1 MQLMGNYGEG
11 AEEQEHAM
19 TIDHHQVGAHVPRP
33 TTRPS
38 LDRGLLGCLGLAAL
52 LAVLANGHAWFGGH
66 PTHSLATPGGDIAEQ
81 VWFLAWLPHA
91 LLHLQNPFISHAL
104 FAGSG
109 GVNLMVNTSEFAPA
123 LVLAPLTVL
132 VGPVFAFNVGLV
144 LAPVVSA
151 WPMYVLVRRI
161 VGRRWIATTTATM
174 WAMSPY
180 VLANLPS
187 GRFHQTVQFIEP
199 VVLLLALDLVQE
211 RRRPVTVGFLAAS
224 AIVVQYFTG
233 SEQLAM
239 VAFEVG
245 LGLVV
250 AAVFFRSTLHAV
262 ARRAL
267 VAVGVAGGVSVFF
280 LAYPLWVEFFGP
292 RHTTGSPWGSIF
304 ELGNSLTSIVAT
316 PRLFGRGDAVTGYVG
331 GVGTVG
337 ETLAFLGW
345 GVVATCLATI
355 LWQWNDRRVRA
366 LAIVGVIT
374 VVLELGTTVQVS
386 TVGVATLSWAPWR
399 LFANLPVVEQLIP
412 DRFAQMVA
420 FAALLLVALG
430 WRALTD
436 LLEPAAPRVR
446 RSIVIV
452 AVLAATLPQILGAP
466 VPFPS
471 SSSFSQSTWYATIH
485 GTPGHR
491 ARVLVLPSVNAG
503 LGWSS
508 APMTYQALNG
518 FRFDLLGGYVLVPT
532 THGAASAWLV
542 PPTGPDGVLQ
552 GFMSPFQVTALSAQ
566 ERAVIAK
573 IITVRHVTDVLLFPI
588 AGNNNL
594 ADAEL
599 TAIMGTR
606 PAMRDFVLLWRSVH
620 EVHPL
625 DLSDAVIEGC
635 AASTAGKAPLATAD
649 CVLAAAALPS

>member
-38 LDRGLLGCLGLAAL
+38 LDRGLLGCIGLVAL

-532 THGAASAWLV
+532 THGTASAWLV
-542 PPTGPDGVLQ
+542 PPTGPDGALQ

-635 AASTAGKAPLATAD
+635 AVSTAGKAPLATAD

>member
-1 MQLMGNYGEG
+1 
-11 AEEQEHAM
+11 
-19 TIDHHQVGAHVPRP
+19 
-33 TTRPS
+33 
-38 LDRGLLGCLGLAAL
+38 
-52 LAVLANGHAWFGGH
+52 
-66 PTHSLATPGGDIAEQ
+66 
-81 VWFLAWLPHA
+81 
-91 LLHLQNPFISHAL
+91 
-104 FAGSG
+104 
-109 GVNLMVNTSEFAPA
+109 
-123 LVLAPLTVL
+123 
-132 VGPVFAFNVGLV
+132 
-144 LAPVVSA
+144 
-151 WPMYVLVRRI
+151 
-161 VGRRWIATTTATM
+161 M

-267 VAVGVAGGVSVFF
+267 VAVGVAGGVSVVF

-304 ELGNSLTSIVAT
+304 ELGNSLTSIVVT

-345 GVVATCLATI
+345 GVVAACLATI

-399 LFANLPVVEQLIP
+399 LFANLPILEQLIP

-446 RSIVIV
+446 RSVVIV

-532 THGAASAWLV
+532 THGTASAWLV